1 MKKTIVLLLALSFI
15 LAGCGAKNK
24 VAIIKPEDAK
34 TKMEKFINDN
44 LVQPGTKAT
53 IKEITE
59 ENGLYKVKVDLE
71 GKEIISYLS
80 QDGNIFFPQ
89 YMDIAEVEKKAA
101 ESKNNAT
108 TTDANT
114 NKEMVKNDKPVVEL
128 FVMSHCPYGTQIEKG
143 ILPVVDLLGDKID
156 FKLKFVNYAMHGEK
170 ELNEEM
176 LQYCINKEEPAKYE
190 NYLKCF
196 LKAGNS
202 ADCLK
207 SVGVNTSK
215 NSACVAAT
223 DKEFKVNEKFAD
235 KTTWSGGQYPPFDI
249 YKADNEKYGVQ
260 GSPTL
265 VINGTQADSGRDS
278 ASLLTTICAG
288 FTKLP
293 AECSKKLSSETPA
306 PGFGEATASG
316 AAANANCGQ

>member
-1 MKKTIVLLLALSFI
+1 MKKTIVLLIALSFI
-15 LAGCGAKNK
+15 LAGCAAKNK
-24 VAIIKPEDAK
+24 VTIIKPEDAK

-59 ENGLYKVKVDLE
+59 ENGLFKVKVDLE

-80 QDGNIFFPQ
+80 QDGKIFFPQ

-114 NKEMVKNDKPVVEL
+114 SKEMVKNNKPVVEL
-128 FVMSHCPYGTQIEKG
+128 FVMSQCPYGTQIEKG
-143 ILPVVDLLGDKID
+143 ILPVVDLLGSKID
-156 FKLKFVNYAMHGEK
+156 FKLKFVNYAMHGEL

-196 LKAGNS
+196 LKEGKS

-207 SVGVNTSK
+207 STGVNTSK
-215 NSACVAAT
+215 NSTCVAAT
-223 DKEFKVNEKFAD
+223 DKEFKVKEKFAD

-249 YKADNEKYGVQ
+249 FKADNEKYGVQ

-265 VINGTQADSGRDS
+265 IINGVQSDAGRDS
-278 ASLLTTICAG
+278 ASLLTAICAG
-288 FTKLP
+288 FTKAP
-293 AECSKKLSSETPA
+293 AECSKTLSSETPA
-306 PGFGEATASG
+306 PGFGEATASEG
-316 AAANANCGQ
+316 AANANCGQ